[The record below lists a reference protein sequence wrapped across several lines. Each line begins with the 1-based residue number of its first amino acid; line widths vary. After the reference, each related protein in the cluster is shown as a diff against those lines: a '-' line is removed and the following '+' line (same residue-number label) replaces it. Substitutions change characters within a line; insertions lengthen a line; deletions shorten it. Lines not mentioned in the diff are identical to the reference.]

1 MTSIIDRLNNGSLH
15 AAARARRP
23 ECVDAKGNI
32 HVTADRASFVN
43 WLDKMRAIYGS
54 EISEWPQI
62 PRDEYKH
69 RYVPSH

>member
-54 EISEWPQI
+54 DISEWPQI
-62 PRDEYKH
+62 ARDEYKH